1 VRETVKAAITR
12 RSSPTTMVG
21 IPNRIGR
28 PSFLTLSWVN
38 GRLPLALRPT
48 RYTRYIRGGITK
60 KPIPTQMRTAKANA
74 HGGDVEKRNL
84 RHVSEGAPVIAQTG
98 GNSPLASCEAQTVT
112 RSWRLTNHDARRL
125 VVAG

>member
-1 VRETVKAAITR
+1 
-12 RSSPTTMVG
+12 MVG

-48 RYTRYIRGGITK
+48 RYIRGGITK

-74 HGGDVEKRNL
+74 HGGDVEKQNL
-84 RHVSEGAPVIAQTG
+84 RHVSEGAPVI
-98 GNSPLASCEAQTVT
+98 AQTVT

-125 VVAG
+125 VMAG